1 MVYAILI
8 ICLIIGVPVAF
19 SIVAALSYFMAAG
32 EFPYNLRIVAT
43 QMFGGMR
50 SYPLLAI
57 PLFILAGD
65 LRDNRVGRF
74 RAGLAMVNIW
84 ASVIFAGLSGSAVA
98 DTSTNGI
105 VSIRCRFCC
114 QCGVG
119 APDSSNHPIVS
130 GGAFCIDHHFFFSG
144 DRYRPAA
151 PARLL
156 RRKLPC

>member
-1 MVYAILI
+1 MQCINKLPRRKQRGSLFFFYVYLKTQNLSLPEHKPMVYAILI

-65 LRDNRVGRF
+65 LRDNR
-74 RAGLAMVNIW
+74 AL
-84 ASVIFAGLSGSAVA
+84 L
-98 DTSTNGI
+98 
-105 VSIRCRFCC
+105 CRL
-114 QCGVG
+114 QGE
-119 APDSSNHPIVS
+119 S
-130 GGAFCIDHHFFFSG
+130 
-144 DRYRPAA
+144 
-151 PARLL
+151 LL
-156 RRKLPC
+156 LQTFW